1 MSEAEDA
8 RLMAEVTEMLAAG
21 LKTEVE
27 PFPETQKEFGEV
39 LDRLRAVDKN
49 DVKSKL
55 VISGYINHPYGA
67 EKMRCME
74 CIYYLVHRKWCDL
87 PEISLPA
94 EPDWYC
100 KLWRI

>member
-1 MSEAEDA
+1 MSQADDA
-8 RLMAEVTEMLAAG
+8 KLMKEVTEMLAAG

-27 PFPETQKEFGEV
+27 PFPETQKEFGEI
-39 LDRLRAVDKN
+39 LDRLRRIEKN

-55 VISGYINHPYGA
+55 EISGYIDKPYGPD
-67 EKMRCME
+67 KMRCME

-94 EPDWYC
+94 EPDWFC
-100 KLWRI
+100 RLWRI

>member
-1 MSEAEDA
+1 MSQADDA
-8 RLMAEVTEMLAAG
+8 KLMKEVTEMLTSG

-27 PFPETQKEFGEV
+27 PFPETQKEFGEI
-39 LDRLRAVDKN
+39 LDRLRRIEKN

-55 VISGYINHPYGA
+55 EISGYIDKPYGPD
-67 EKMRCME
+67 KMRCME

-94 EPDWYC
+94 EPDWFC
-100 KLWRI
+100 RLWRI